1 MTQKTDHDA
10 ESPWAFESTSTGHV
24 DRDVCTSTGH
34 VDRVNAD

>member
-24 DRDVCTSTGH
+24 DR
-34 VDRVNAD
+34 VNAD